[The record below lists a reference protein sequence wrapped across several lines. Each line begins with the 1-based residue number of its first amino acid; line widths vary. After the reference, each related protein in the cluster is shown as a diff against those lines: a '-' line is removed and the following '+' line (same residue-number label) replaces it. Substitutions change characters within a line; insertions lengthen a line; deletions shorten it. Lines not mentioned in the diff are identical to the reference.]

1 MNWVAPIKDDDTLKQ
16 YKEKLREIDDKYYI
30 MFEIG
35 VGTGMQLQEILRLR
49 VGDVRGKKRIDT
61 LIGTRGIK
69 RSFIIPDQLM
79 GVIDE
84 FVQGRNDDEFLI
96 LGFPSRNVPLSREQA
111 YRVLRAAGH
120 AVGLST
126 IGAQTMRKTFA
137 WHYYKRTGDIYY
149 LQNLLNHSSPSI
161 TYRYIGEKPNVSLS
175 FRKITANEN
184 ERARISLCKDGTGK
198 KRIDS
203 IRETFDM
210 IDSELNNPINTDA
223 FYGKVDSLLDTVE
236 EILEQFR
243 AEMK

>member
-1 MNWVAPIKDDDTLKQ
+1 MNWVAPIKDENTLQQ
-16 YKEKLREIDDKYYI
+16 YKDKLREIDNKYYI

-61 LIGTRGIK
+61 MIGTRDIK
-69 RSFIIPDQLM
+69 RSFLIPDELT
-79 GVIDE
+79 GRIDE
-84 FVQGRNDDEFLI
+84 FVRDRDDDEFLI
-96 LGFPSRNVPLSREQA
+96 LGFPNRNFPLSREQA
-111 YRVLRAAGH
+111 YRVLRSAGH
-120 AVGLST
+120 AVGLNT

-175 FRKITANEN
+175 FSKITANEN
-184 ERARISLCKDGTGK
+184 ERARLSLCRDGAGRRRMEAIKD
-198 KRIDS
+198 
-203 IRETFDM
+203 TFSMLED
-210 IDSELNNPINTDA
+210 ELNNPINTDA
-223 FYGKVDSLLDTVE
+223 FYGKVDSLLDTIE
-236 EILEQFR
+236 EILTQFQ

>member
-16 YKEKLREIDDKYYI
+16 YKEKL
-30 MFEIG
+30 G

-61 LIGTRGIK
+61 LIGTRDIK

-175 FRKITANEN
+175 LPPLKPCVR
-184 ERARISLCKDGTGK
+184 CCD
-198 KRIDS
+198 
-203 IRETFDM
+203 
-210 IDSELNNPINTDA
+210 
-223 FYGKVDSLLDTVE
+223 
-236 EILEQFR
+236 
-243 AEMK
+243 

>member
-1 MNWVAPIKDDDTLKQ
+1 
-16 YKEKLREIDDKYYI
+16 
-30 MFEIG
+30 
-35 VGTGMQLQEILRLR
+35 
-49 VGDVRGKKRIDT
+49 
-61 LIGTRGIK
+61 
-69 RSFIIPDQLM
+69 M

-198 KRIDS
+198 KRINM